1 MTIQTHLSTLET
13 SGLIWLAQ
21 AYPELEYLFR
31 HALLQDAAYR
41 SLVKQDR
48 RHLHQVVG
56 EALERLYPDRRQA
69 LAPLLAQHFDEAGDD
84 RRALQYLTLAGQ
96 DAACRYANPE
106 ALALLTRAL
115 ALAGGAPPE
124 DAMRIYE
131 ARGQIYEFLS
141 QYDPALSDYDQAL
154 GMAKQM
160 GQLQDECRIMTR
172 MAWLYWLSGRGALA
186 VEVARE
192 AEVKARELD
201 DHSIGLRAYMVVGLV
216 AQAEGRL
223 DEAYPRM
230 RQSLVAS
237 RASQERALE
246 GESLFYLGTEDNF
259 MGRFGRAA
267 ACARKAFEVK
277 RSLGDRVGEMLSLY
291 LLGRAEAGRGHYDGA
306 LAALEA
312 GRAVAEQTRNP
323 FGQAMYANQ
332 RAWLSA
338 ELGDW
343 QTAYELDRAGL
354 ETARAAPIRP
364 PEISTLINLLLDCA
378 ALGRYEEA
386 EAHLIELQKW
396 IGRPEFGFHAWRWQ
410 TRLGDARARLSL
422 ARSQHSDA
430 LRAVNDLMEWAERTR
445 SRKYLAR
452 GWLLR
457 GQIQFA
463 QNELSEAEASFAA
476 ARDLADTMCHVPAQL
491 QARRGLL
498 RIHARAGNGLATDQL
513 TAEIT
518 QLIEDLDRRLR
529 HPDLRR
535 SFERGIKRER
545 SYPF

>member
-1 MTIQTHLSTLET
+1 MPTQTHLHTLET

-21 AYPELEYLFR
+21 AYPELEYLFK

-56 EALERLYPDRRQA
+56 ETLERLYPDRRQA

-84 RRALQYLTLAGQ
+84 RRALQYLALAGQ
-96 DAACRYANPE
+96 DAARRYANPE

-115 ALAGGAPPE
+115 ALAEGAAPE
-124 DAMRIYE
+124 DSMRIHE

-141 QYDPALSDYDQAL
+141 QYDPALSDYDKAL
-154 GMAKQM
+154 GMAKHT
-160 GQLQDECRIMTR
+160 GGRQDECRIMTR

-201 DHSIGLRAYMVVGLV
+201 DQSIGLRAYMVVGLV

-230 RQSLVAS
+230 RQSLAAS
-237 RASQERALE
+237 RASRERALE
-246 GESLFYLGTEDNF
+246 GESLFYLGIEDNF

-343 QTAYELDRAGL
+343 QTAYDLDRVGL

-364 PEISTLINLLLDCA
+364 PEISTLINLLLDCV
-378 ALGRYEEA
+378 ALGRYREA
-386 EAHLIELQKW
+386 EAYLNDLQQW

-422 ARSQHSDA
+422 ARAQHGDA
-430 LRAVNDLMEWAERTR
+430 LRAVDDLTEWAARTH

-452 GWLLR
+452 GRLLR

-463 QNELSEAEASFAA
+463 QNELREAEASFAA
-476 ARDLADTMCHVPAQL
+476 ARDLADTICHLPTRL

-498 RIHARAGNGLATDQL
+498 RIQARAGNGMAADQL
-513 TAEIT
+513 TAEIS
-518 QLIEDLDRRLR
+518 QLIEDLDRRLG

-535 SFERGIKRER
+535 SFERGLRRE
-545 SYPF
+545 YQV